1 MPFLR
6 QLGGQLAVETF
17 TIGENLRSKSNRRRS
32 QMPKF
37 NHMIPSCQH
46 RVKLRDSMKKT
57 SGLPRVIIRWVPKFE
72 NPLFVRQFG
81 FVLGCV
87 RGMKL
92 KVVAILIGLLTT
104 TTPAGSLNS
113 QLALARQDSQQTSG
127 NGSPV
132 VIKNSLVTLSKSV
145 NVPVEQA
152 GVLTELLVREGQLV
166 KRGQLIGKLDDS
178 DLLLQIERAETEKQ
192 IAVMAAESQID
203 IEYARKS
210 RDVASADLRRSE
222 QANLRVANTVSVA
235 KIARQTLERDRTM
248 LQLQKAERDYRIAGL
263 KAQLAQKDIDVARSQ
278 LRKTQVLSPA
288 GGMVVAVKSEPG
300 EWVEPSQTLI
310 TVVRVDRLRVEG
322 FVKAETARLVKVGM
336 PVEVKFKEDWVSDK
350 FTGKIVFVN
359 PEANPHNMTIQIWA
373 EIENTNQVLLPGLRG
388 DIHVQD
394 R

>member
-1 MPFLR
+1 MTFLR

-92 KVVAILIGLLTT
+92 KVVAILIGLLAT

-152 GVLTELLVREGQLV
+152 GVLTELLVREGQL
-166 KRGQLIGKLDDS
+166 DS

-263 KAQLAQKDIDVARSQ
+263 KAQLAQKDIDIARSQ

>member
-1 MPFLR
+1 
-6 QLGGQLAVETF
+6 
-17 TIGENLRSKSNRRRS
+17 
-32 QMPKF
+32 
-37 NHMIPSCQH
+37 
-46 RVKLRDSMKKT
+46 
-57 SGLPRVIIRWVPKFE
+57 
-72 NPLFVRQFG
+72 
-81 FVLGCV
+81 
-87 RGMKL
+87 
-92 KVVAILIGLLTT
+92 
-104 TTPAGSLNS
+104 
-113 QLALARQDSQQTSG
+113 
-127 NGSPV
+127 

-178 DLLLQIERAETEKQ
+178 DLLLQIERAETEKR

-263 KAQLAQKDIDVARSQ
+263 KAQLAQKDIDIARSQ

-336 PVEVKFKEDWVSDK
+336 PVEVKFKEAWVSDK